1 MSVDVKAKAI
11 YDSEIGNITKS
22 EQNWKNVLRV
32 AGQLYR
38 YEFDNIVMVTAQRDR
53 KSVV

>member
-22 EQNWKNVLRV
+22 EQNWKNVLCGR
-32 AGQLYR
+32 
-38 YEFDNIVMVTAQRDR
+38 
-53 KSVV
+53 SVISL